1 MIPKL
6 HATLP
11 ETRVELFEDTSSMT
25 TRRLRIQHPLAA
37 DLTQGMA
44 AIRQQLELPDAFP
57 PEVEDAAA
65 RAAAAPRLPELDRTD
80 LPLLTLDPK
89 GSMDLDQALHVQR
102 QGDGFRLFYAIAD
115 VGAFVTPG
123 DPIDREAH
131 ARGETLYGGNG
142 KIPLH
147 PKVLSEGAASL
158 LPGELRPALLWTL
171 DVDGAGELIAIDV
184 RRARVRSR
192 ARLDY
197 ESVQAEVDAGTGAP
211 LWTLVR
217 ELAELRQQREQRR
230 GGISLP
236 LPEQE
241 VRVGNDGRMALAF
254 RARQITEDWNE
265 QLSLLTGMA
274 AARLMLQA
282 RIGMLRTLPK
292 PEPWAIA
299 RLRRTAAALD
309 IAWPDAQPYP
319 DFIRSL
325 DPSRPRDIAMMTACT
340 AVLRGAGYA
349 VFDGNLPAQPMHW
362 ALAAEYAHAT
372 APLRRLGDRYVGELC
387 VALCA
392 GEPAPGWVRTA
403 LPALPATMQAADG
416 RAGRYERAVLDL
428 VEAATLQPLVGE
440 QFDGT
445 VVDLARDPHQGVVML
460 RQPAIEAPIRGD
472 APLSLGARLPVRL
485 VVADPATRSARFAP
499 A

>member
-1 MIPKL
+1 MP
-6 HATLP
+6 
-11 ETRVELFEDTSSMT
+11 
-25 TRRLRIQHPLAA
+25 TRRLRLQSPLAA
-37 DLTQGMA
+37 DLASGLA
-44 AIRQQLELPDAFP
+44 AIRTELGLPDAFP
-57 PEVEDAAA
+57 PDVEAAAA
-65 RAAAAPRLPELDRTD
+65 RAAAAPRLPDLDRTD
-80 LPLLTLDPK
+80 LPLVTLDPK
-89 GSMDLDQALHVQR
+89 GSMDLDQALHVER
-102 QGDGFRLFYAIAD
+102 RGDGFRVFYAIAD

-123 DPIDREAH
+123 DAIDREAH

-158 LPGELRPALLWTL
+158 LPGELRPALLWTI
-171 DVDGAGELIAIDV
+171 DVSAAGETVAIDV

-197 ESVQAEVDAGTGAP
+197 DGVQAQVDAGTADP
-211 LWTLVR
+211 LWTVVR
-217 ELAELRQQREQRR
+217 DVATLRQQREQRR

-241 VRVGNDGRMALAF
+241 VRVDDDGRWTLAF
-254 RARQITEDWNE
+254 RARHPLEDWNE

-274 AARLMLQA
+274 AAKLMLQA
-282 RIGMLRTLPK
+282 KVGLLRTLPK
-292 PEPWAIA
+292 PEAWAIA
-299 RLRRTAAALD
+299 RLRRTAGALD
-309 IAWPDAQPYP
+309 LAWPDAQSYP

-325 DPSRPRDIAMMTACT
+325 DPAQPRDIAMMVACT
-340 AVLRGAGYA
+340 TVLRGAGYA
-349 VFDGNLPAQPMHW
+349 AFDGSLPAQPMHW

-392 GEPAPGWVRTA
+392 GDAPPDWVRAA

-416 RAGRYERAVLDL
+416 RAGRFERAVLDL
-428 VEAATLQPLVGE
+428 VEATTLQPHVGE

-445 VVDLARDPHQGVVML
+445 VVDLSRHDPRQGVIML
-460 RQPAIEAPIRGD
+460 QSPAIEAPIAGN
-472 APLSLGARLPVRL
+472 APLPLGTRLSATL
-485 VVADPATRSARFAP
+485 VAADPATRSTRFAP

>member
-1 MIPKL
+1 MP
-6 HATLP
+6 
-11 ETRVELFEDTSSMT
+11 
-25 TRRLRIQHPLAA
+25 TRRLRLQPPLAA
-37 DLTQGMA
+37 DLAAGLA
-44 AIRQQLELPDAFP
+44 AIRSELGLPDAFP
-57 PEVEDAAA
+57 PEVEAAAA
-65 RAAAAPRLPELDRTD
+65 RAAAAPRLPDLDRTD
-80 LPLLTLDPK
+80 LPLVTLDPK
-89 GSMDLDQALHVQR
+89 GSMDLDQALHLER
-102 QGDGFRLFYAIAD
+102 RGDGFRVFYAIAD

-123 DPIDREAH
+123 DAIDREAH

-142 KIPLH
+142 KVPLH

-158 LPGELRPALLWTL
+158 LPGELRPALLWTIDL
-171 DVDGAGELIAIDV
+171 DAAGETAAIDV

-197 ESVQAEVDAGTGAP
+197 DGVQAQVDAGTADP
-211 LWTLVR
+211 LWTVVR
-217 ELAELRQQREQRR
+217 DVATLRQQREQRR

-241 VRVGNDGRMALAF
+241 VRVGDDGRWTLAF
-254 RARQITEDWNE
+254 RARQVVEDWNE

-274 AARLMLQA
+274 AAKLMLQA
-282 RIGMLRTLPK
+282 KVGMLRTLPK
-292 PEPWAIA
+292 PEDWAIA

-309 IAWPDAQPYP
+309 LAWPASQSYP

-325 DPSRPRDIAMMTACT
+325 DPARPRDIAMMVACT

-349 VFDGNLPAQPMHW
+349 AFDGNVPAQPMHW

-392 GEPAPGWVRTA
+392 GDAPPEWVRAA
-403 LPALPATMQAADG
+403 LPTLPATMQAADA
-416 RAGRYERAVLDL
+416 RAGRFERAVLDL
-428 VEAATLQPLVGE
+428 VEATTLQPLVGE
-440 QFDGT
+440 RFDGT
-445 VVDLARDPHQGVVML
+445 VVDLSRHDPRQGVVML
-460 RQPAIEAPIRGD
+460 HDPAIEAPIAGS
-472 APLSLGARLPVRL
+472 APLPLGTAMPVEL
-485 VVADPATRSARFAP
+485 VAADPATRSTRFAP

>member
-1 MIPKL
+1 
-6 HATLP
+6 
-11 ETRVELFEDTSSMT
+11 MT
-25 TRRLRIQHPLAA
+25 TRRLRLQSPLAA
-37 DLTQGMA
+37 DLARGMA
-44 AIRQQLELPDAFP
+44 AIRQQLELPEAFP
-57 PEVEDAAA
+57 REVEDAAT
-65 RAAAAPRLPELDRTD
+65 RAAATPRLPDLDRTD
-80 LPLLTLDPK
+80 LPLVTLDPK

-102 QGDGFRLFYAIAD
+102 QGAGYRLFYAIAD
-115 VGAFVTPG
+115 VGAFVAPG

-158 LPGELRPALLWTL
+158 RPGELRPALLWTL
-171 DVDGAGELIAIDV
+171 DVDDLGELVAIDV

-197 ESVQAEVDAGTGAP
+197 DSVQAQVDAGTAEP
-211 LWTLVR
+211 LWTVVR
-217 ELAELRQQREQRR
+217 ELAELRQQRERRR

-241 VRVGNDGRMALAF
+241 VQVGDDGRMTLAF
-254 RARQITEDWNE
+254 RARRTTEDWNE

-274 AARLMLQA
+274 AARLVLQA
-282 RIGMLRTLPK
+282 KIGMLRTLPK

-309 IAWPDAQPYP
+309 IAWPEAQAYP

-340 AVLRGAGYA
+340 AVLRGAGYVA
-349 VFDGNLPAQPMHW
+349 FDGNVPAQPMHW

-392 GEPAPGWVRTA
+392 GEPPPDWVRAA

-440 QFDGT
+440 EFDGT

-460 RQPAIEAPIRGD
+460 RRPAIEAPIQGD
-472 APLSLGARLPVRL
+472 SPLPLGARLPVRL
-485 VVADPATRSARFAP
+485 VAADPATRATRFAP
-499 A
+499 ASEQS

>member
-1 MIPKL
+1 MP
-6 HATLP
+6 
-11 ETRVELFEDTSSMT
+11 
-25 TRRLRIQHPLAA
+25 TRRLRLQPPLAA
-37 DLTQGMA
+37 DLASGLAT
-44 AIRQQLELPDAFP
+44 IRSELGLPDAFP
-57 PEVEDAAA
+57 PEVEEAAA
-65 RAAAAPRLPELDRTD
+65 RAAAAPRLPGLDRTD
-80 LPLLTLDPK
+80 LPLVTLDPK
-89 GSMDLDQALHVQR
+89 GSMDLDQALHVER
-102 QGDGFRLFYAIAD
+102 RGDGFRVSYAIAD

-123 DPIDREAH
+123 DAIDREAH

-158 LPGELRPALLWTL
+158 LPGELRPALLWTI
-171 DVDGAGELIAIDV
+171 DVGATGETVAIDV

-197 ESVQAEVDAGTGAP
+197 DGVQAQVDAGTADP
-211 LWTLVR
+211 LWAVVR
-217 ELAELRQQREQRR
+217 DVATLRQQREQRR

-241 VRVGNDGRMALAF
+241 VRVGDDGRWTLAF
-254 RARQITEDWNE
+254 RARHPLEDWNE

-274 AARLMLQA
+274 AAKLMLQA
-282 RIGMLRTLPK
+282 KVGLLRTLPK
-292 PEPWAIA
+292 PEAWAIA

-309 IAWPDAQPYP
+309 LAWPDAQSYP

-325 DPSRPRDIAMMTACT
+325 DPARPRDIAMMVACT
-340 AVLRGAGYA
+340 AVLRGAGYVA
-349 VFDGNLPAQPMHW
+349 FDGSVPAQPMHW

-392 GEPAPGWVRTA
+392 GEAPPDWVRAA
-403 LPALPATMQAADG
+403 LPALPATMQAADA
-416 RAGRYERAVLDL
+416 RAGRFERAVLDL
-428 VEAATLQPLVGE
+428 VEATTLRPLVGE
-440 QFDGT
+440 RFEGT
-445 VVDLARDPHQGVVML
+445 VVDLSRHDPRQGVVML
-460 RQPAIEAPIRGD
+460 QAAAIEAPIAGT
-472 APLSLGARLPVRL
+472 APLPLGARLSAKL
-485 VVADPATRSARFAP
+485 VAADPATRSTRFAP